1 MNDELIGMMECW
13 NIGMLDLEDWGN
25 GILDKDE
32 KNGTA
37 KKETGP
43 EH

>member
-13 NIGMLDLEDWGN
+13 NTGMLGLEYWGN
-25 GILDKDE
+25 GILDKYE
-32 KNGTA
+32 ENGTA
-37 KKETGP
+37 KKETGQ